1 MSCMISVSVDPTA
14 VLMRDRLR
22 KKRHQVESEC
32 SVAAD
37 CATGRYLAAAE
48 KEIFS
53 AALAAVAS

>member
-1 MSCMISVSVDPTA
+1 MISVSVDPTA